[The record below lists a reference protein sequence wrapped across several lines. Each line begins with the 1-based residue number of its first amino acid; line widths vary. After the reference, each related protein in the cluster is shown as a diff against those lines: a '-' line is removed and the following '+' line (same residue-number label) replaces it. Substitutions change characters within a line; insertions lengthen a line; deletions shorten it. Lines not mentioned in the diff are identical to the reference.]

1 MTAIGAS
8 SRRLVWLPWA
18 AASLGAV
25 IVLALATAYWL
36 TYEPAPQIGITWR
49 PGISDERKA
58 ELERRFLLVN
68 PARENDRLLYD
79 LLDTSR
85 HNVEALIFEPD
96 VADTDRISRPRY
108 EVPFDVPYGE
118 SWMWVAHRT
127 PVLRIPGAV
136 EVLSGASIVL
146 FVAGLV
152 AEIRRRRVAR
162 ARRLE
167 FRERVP

>member
-1 MTAIGAS
+1 MTAVRES
-8 SRRLVWLPWA
+8 SRSQVWLPRV
-18 AASLGAV
+18 AASIGALTL
-25 IVLALATAYWL
+25 LALAAAYWL

-49 PGISDERKA
+49 PGISEDRRA

-68 PARENDRLLYD
+68 PGFENDRRLYD

-85 HNVEALIFEPD
+85 TNIEALIFEPD

-108 EVPFDVPYGE
+108 EIPFDTPYGQ

-136 EVLSGASIVL
+136 EVVLGAAIVL
-146 FVAGLV
+146 LVAGLLGE
-152 AEIRRRRVAR
+152 ARRRRR
-162 ARRLE
+162 PGTPRLE
-167 FRERVP
+167 PRERLP